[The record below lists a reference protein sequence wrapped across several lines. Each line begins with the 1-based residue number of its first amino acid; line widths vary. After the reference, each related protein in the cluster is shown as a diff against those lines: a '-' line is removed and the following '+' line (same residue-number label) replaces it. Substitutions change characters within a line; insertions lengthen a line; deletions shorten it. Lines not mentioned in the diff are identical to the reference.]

1 MTMAIPLG
9 YNVRSIVVRWPS
21 TLVAVLSIAG
31 TVAVFIVMLAM
42 AQGFQ
47 ATLVSAGSPQ
57 NALVL
62 RGGADSEM
70 MSALTLDQ
78 ARVVADAPGVAR
90 ARSGDPLVS
99 NEVVVIGAFPLSST
113 GSDANVQIRGLSPIV
128 LEVRP
133 NVRIIEGRFFQPGLT
148 ELVVGRNV
156 PTAYTGFAPGS
167 TVEFGGGRWTIVGV
181 FDAGGSSF
189 DSEIWCDAS
198 VLNQVFKRPENIFQ
212 SVTARLQSMDGF
224 PSFKDA
230 VTTDPRLTVD
240 VFRETEYYAA
250 QSRMVSTIIRVLG
263 FIIAVVMA
271 VGAVFAALNTMYSA
285 VAARSAEIATLKALG
300 FGSPS
305 VVASFLVESI
315 VIALAGGAVGSLAAL
330 PFNGFTTGTMNWSS
344 FSYLAFS
351 FRVTPSIIASGLVF
365 SLVMGV
371 IGGLP
376 PAVRAA
382 RMPIIV
388 ALREL

>member
-1 MTMAIPLG
+1 MAIPIQ
-9 YNVRSIVVRWPS
+9 YNVRSAVARWAS

-47 ATLVSAGSPQ
+47 ATLVSGGSPQ
-57 NALVL
+57 NAIVL
-62 RGGADSEM
+62 RGAADSEM

-78 ARVVADAPGVAR
+78 ARVIADAPGVAR
-90 ARSGDPLVS
+90 SPAGDPLVS
-99 NEVVVIGAFPLSST
+99 YEVVVIGAFPLVTT
-113 GSDANVQIRGLSPIV
+113 GSDANVQIRGVSPRA

-133 NVRIIEGRFFQPGLT
+133 ATRITQGRFIQPGLA
-148 ELVVGRNV
+148 ELVIGRNV
-156 PTAYTGFAPGS
+156 PKTYQGFSLGS
-167 TVEFGGGRWTIVGV
+167 TVDFGGGRWTIVGV

-189 DSEIWCDAS
+189 DSEVWCDAT
-198 VLNQVFKRPENIFQ
+198 VLNQIYKRPENIFQ
-212 SVTARLQSMDGF
+212 SVTARLTSQGSLQE
-224 PSFKDA
+224 FKDA

-240 VFRETEYYAA
+240 VYRETAYYAK
-250 QSRMVSTIIRVLG
+250 QSESVSRIIRALG

-300 FGSPS
+300 FAPAS
-305 VVASFLVESI
+305 VVTSFLAEAV
-315 VIALAGGAVGSLAAL
+315 VIALAGGVVGSLAAL

-351 FRVTPSIIASGLVF
+351 FRVTPAIITVGLIF
-365 SLVMGV
+365 SLIMGV

-376 PAVRAA
+376 PALRAA
-382 RMPIIV
+382 RLPIIV
-388 ALREL
+388 ALREM

>member
-1 MTMAIPLG
+1 MPIPIQ
-9 YNVRSIVVRWPS
+9 YNVRSASARWPS
-21 TLVAVLSIAG
+21 TLVAILSIAG
-31 TVAVFIVMLAM
+31 TVAVFVVMLAM

-47 ATLVSAGSPQ
+47 ATLVSGGSPE
-57 NALVL
+57 NAIVL
-62 RGGADSEM
+62 RGGSDSEM
-70 MSALTLDQ
+70 MSAMTLDQ
-78 ARVVADAPGVAR
+78 ARIIADAPGVAR
-90 ARSGDPLVS
+90 SAAGDPLVS
-99 NEVVVIGAFPLSST
+99 YEVVVIGAFPLAGT
-113 GSDANVQIRGLSPIV
+113 GSDANVQIRGVSPV
-128 LEVRP
+128 ALDVRP
-133 NVRIIEGRFFQPGLT
+133 NVRITEGRFIEPGLT

-156 PTAYTGFAPGS
+156 PATYTGFAPGS

-189 DSEIWCDAS
+189 DSEIWCDAR
-198 VLNQVFKRPENIFQ
+198 VLNQIYKRPENIFQ
-212 SVTARLQSMDGF
+212 SVTAHLQSRESFQG
-224 PSFKDA
+224 FKDA

-240 VFRETEYYAA
+240 VFRETTYYAE

-285 VAARSAEIATLKALG
+285 VSARSAEIATLKAIG
-300 FGSPS
+300 FGPGS
-305 VVASFLVESI
+305 VVASFLAEAM

-351 FRVTPSIIASGLVF
+351 FRVTPTIIAGGLVF
-365 SLVMGV
+365 SLIMGIV
-371 IGGLP
+371 GGLP

-382 RMPIIV
+382 RLPIIV
-388 ALREL
+388 ALREM

>member
-1 MTMAIPLG
+1 MAIPLV
-9 YNVRSIVVRWPS
+9 YNVRSVITRWPS
-21 TLVAVLSIAG
+21 TLVAVLSIGG

-47 ATLVSAGSPQ
+47 ATLVSGGSPG
-57 NALVL
+57 NALAL
-62 RGGADSEM
+62 RGGANSEM

-78 ARVVADAPGVAR
+78 TRVIADAPGVAR
-90 ARSGDPLVS
+90 SASGVPLMS
-99 NEVVVIGAFPLSST
+99 AEVVVIGAFPLLAA
-113 GSDANVQIRGLSPIV
+113 GSDANVQIRGLSPLV

-133 NVRIIEGRFFQPGLT
+133 NVRIVEGRFFQPGLT

-156 PTAYTGFAPGS
+156 PGTYAGFALGS
-167 TVEFGGGRWTIVGV
+167 TVEFGGGRWTVVGV

-189 DSEIWCDAS
+189 DSELWCDAS

-212 SVTARLQSMDGF
+212 SVTARLASPESLQV
-224 PSFKDA
+224 FKDA

-240 VFRETEYYAA
+240 VFRETAFYAE
-250 QSRMVSTIIRVLG
+250 QSRTVSTIIRVLG
-263 FIIAVVMA
+263 FIVAVVMA

-285 VAARSAEIATLKALG
+285 VSARSAEIATLKALG
-300 FGSPS
+300 FSSAS
-305 VVASFLVESI
+305 VVASFVAESI
-315 VIALAGGAVGSLAAL
+315 VIALAGGAVGALASL

-351 FRVTPSIIASGLVF
+351 FRVTPAIVASGLVF
-365 SLVMGV
+365 SLLMGLA
-371 IGGLP
+371 GGLP
-376 PAVRAA
+376 PALRAA
-382 RMPIIV
+382 RLPIIV